1 MIFAE
6 RRVKSLPNP
15 PDVHTAE
22 ARAVNDL
29 PINKTD
35 VSITLA
41 FLHLHRGAFQRSA
54 QS

>member
-1 MIFAE
+1 MVFAE
-6 RRVKSLPNP
+6 WLVKSLPNP

-22 ARAVNDL
+22 ARAVSDL
-29 PINKTD
+29 PINKND
-35 VSITLA
+35 ASITVA